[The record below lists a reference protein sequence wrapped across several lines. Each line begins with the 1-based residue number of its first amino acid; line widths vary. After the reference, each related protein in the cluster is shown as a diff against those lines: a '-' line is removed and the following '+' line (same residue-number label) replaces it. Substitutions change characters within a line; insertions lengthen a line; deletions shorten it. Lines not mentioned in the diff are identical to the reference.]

1 MNVLLQNSVKSTF
14 LNKANTM
21 YVMIYN
27 TKLSYK
33 IHSCFVQKMSHA
45 NKRENSGASTNK
57 YFFGISAKVCHFQGN

>member
-1 MNVLLQNSVKSTF
+1 
-14 LNKANTM
+14 M

-33 IHSCFVQKMSHA
+33 IHLCIVQKMSHA

>member
-1 MNVLLQNSVKSTF
+1 MWEKNVNVLLQNSVKSTF

-33 IHSCFVQKMSHA
+33 IHLCIVQKMSHA
-45 NKRENSGASTNK
+45 NKRETSGASAN
-57 YFFGISAKVCHFQGN
+57 

>member
-45 NKRENSGASTNK
+45 NKRETSGASAN
-57 YFFGISAKVCHFQGN
+57 

>member
-1 MNVLLQNSVKSTF
+1 MRGKNVNVLLQNSVKFTF

-33 IHSCFVQKMSHA
+33 IHSCIAQKMSHA
-45 NKRENSGASTNK
+45 NKRENSGASANK
-57 YFFGISAKVCHFQGN
+57 